1 MISNDCKEAAIST
14 ILCAIIVVAGYW
26 VCILLVT
33 YGSDNNSETSMQSID
48 VNEVITIINKEEVK
62 KEEHYTT
69 VLPSG
74 SCLIPI
80 TNTALVTKY
89 RVTCILSTGRV
100 LITEDQVLYDKVSIG
115 NSYKVTIDNLVENDD
130 GVMYGGIKK
139 IEDII

>member
-1 MISNDCKEAAIST
+1 MVSNDCKEAVICT
-14 ILCAIIVVAGYW
+14 ILCAIIVVAGYL
-26 VCILLVT
+26 VCNLLVT
-33 YGSDNNSETSMQSID
+33 YSSGSNSQTLVQSID
-48 VNEVITIINKEEVK
+48 VNEVITITNKEEVK

-89 RVTCILSTGRV
+89 RVTCVLSTGKV

-115 NSYKVTIDNLVENDD
+115 NSYKVTIGNLVENDD
-130 GVMYGGIKK
+130 GVMHGDIKK